1 MPDDDKGER
10 DADTLR
16 VRALGDTAEAAVAD
30 DDRASVAGATD
41 VNAVEEGLATFSV
54 LVIVSCAVAEAE
66 AEAEAAPFAVKEPVA
81 VAGRV
86 CNLAPPLLC
95 GRAAD
100 RLCDDDDDDDNN
112 NGDARG
118 RALLR
123 REKSVGLNH
132 TVAVVAARSCG
143 ENGSSVRSA
152 IVDDGDEAED
162 DNDE

>member
-16 VRALGDTAEAAVAD
+16 VRAVGDTARAAVAD
-30 DDRASVAGATD
+30 DDRASVVGATD
-41 VNAVEEGLATFSV
+41 ANAVEDDLATSSV
-54 LVIVSCAVAEAE
+54 LVIVSSAAA
-66 AEAEAAPFAVKEPVA
+66 AAEAAAALFTVKEPVA
-81 VAGRV
+81 VPGR
-86 CNLAPPLLC
+86 CCDLAPPLLC
-95 GRAAD
+95 GRATD
-100 RLCDDDDDDDNN
+100 RFCDDDDDND
-112 NGDARG
+112 GDARG

-143 ENGSSVRSA
+143 ENGSGVRSA
-152 IVDDGDEAED
+152 IVDDEEEED